1 MNYFLSYT
9 NLNLTMIYKTRGG
22 SKKPNKCNLSTLI
35 GLSTIRNDESSLTS
49 EKFLKDATTLIEGEN
64 QNYP

>member
-1 MNYFLSYT
+1 
-9 NLNLTMIYKTRGG
+9 MILKTRGG
-22 SKKPNKCNLSTLI
+22 SKKQNKCNLSTLI